1 MGAGELEYLRLL
13 KLTAELGINAVEGLL
28 GEMLCADTLPW
39 RAATLRGTLCPPS
52 WVELV
57 EPLVDLSVY
66 DAFLREEVCHVA

>member
-1 MGAGELEYLRLL
+1 MTDKPEFIELPETPDPDSNR
-13 KLTAELGINAVEGLL
+13 AVLA
-28 GEMLCADTLPW
+28 EMLAPDSPPW

-66 DAFLREEVCHVA
+66 DAFLREEVAHVG